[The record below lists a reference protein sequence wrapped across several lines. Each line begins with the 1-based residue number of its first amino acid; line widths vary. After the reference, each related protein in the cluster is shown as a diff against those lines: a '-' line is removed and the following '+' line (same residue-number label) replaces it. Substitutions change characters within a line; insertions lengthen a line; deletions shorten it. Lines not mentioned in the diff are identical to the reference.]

1 MKNKN
6 FQKQGV
12 QLFFQNLILPWK
24 KRVPSQLFFSSWC
37 PRWGASMVQKFFY
50 FRRHFFW
57 ESGQT
62 LKTLKRSWTPCF
74 WFFSN
79 SVWFFEIYMKNRN
92 FLVFN
97 TNVLS
102 RLMSELF
109 KLEKPEK
116 SAIFQLLWPPP
127 WKKCLIR
134 AIFDLRKKNFSW
146 KFVQITH

>member
-1 MKNKN
+1 MKKKEFPRN
-6 FQKQGV
+6 F
-12 QLFFQNLILPWK
+12 FFLVMPKMRSFYGTKI
-24 KRVPSQLFFSSWC
+24 
-37 PRWGASMVQKFFY
+37 FY

-74 WFFSN
+74 WFFST

-134 AIFDLRKKNFSW
+134 AIFDLRKKNFLESSF
-146 KFVQITH
+146 KLPTKNILEV